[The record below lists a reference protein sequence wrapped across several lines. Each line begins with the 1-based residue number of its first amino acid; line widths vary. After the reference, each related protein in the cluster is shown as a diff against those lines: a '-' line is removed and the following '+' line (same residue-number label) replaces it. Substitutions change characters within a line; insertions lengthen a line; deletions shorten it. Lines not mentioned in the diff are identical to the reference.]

1 VTTLTGTIRPA
12 RLTDRQALTDLS
24 HRLHSAGDAHRR
36 SLGVPAPTATRPGIS
51 LATLIPRWLPLRPPS
66 VHLVAES
73 DGQLVGSC
81 RAIEEP
87 HRDDW
92 VITELDAA
100 DGPMAAEV
108 RWALLQALI
117 EEGAKKDIA
126 RYYAACSDVREN
138 LELFGQAGFMAY
150 AQEEIQYLAAA
161 NERGPRSWLRKLVVR
176 DAAARHEGDG
186 GVEVT
191 PRNRS
196 RQRSGSVDRSGSIER
211 RGKARAHDDR
221 HVSLQPAGA
230 PDAWHLFDLWTHATP
245 PAIARIEGY
254 SATDWESAG
263 HEAIVPRSSLSPIL
277 HFSEVN
283 AWLMPHEQRAG
294 GFAQHGVCREGP
306 HYLRF
311 LIRDGADGV
320 AFLHAVLNTVGP
332 DAAAAG
338 VLAPV
343 RTYESAGL
351 RAAAGTGFVPIGRVT
366 LLVREVRALVRQP
379 AMVPA
384 H

>member
-1 VTTLTGTIRPA
+1 MTTEAGTIRPA
-12 RLTDRQALTDLS
+12 RITDRQALIDMS
-24 HRLHSAGDAHRR
+24 QRAHAAGDAHRR

-51 LATLIPRWLPLRPPS
+51 LSTLIPTWLPLRPPS

-73 DGQLVGSC
+73 EGQLVGSC

-108 RWALLQALI
+108 RWALLQRLI
-117 EEGAKKDIA
+117 EEGAKKNVG
-126 RYYAACSDVREN
+126 RYFAACSDVREN
-138 LELFGQAGFMAY
+138 LELFGQASFMAY
-150 AQEEIQYLAAA
+150 AQEEILYLAAA
-161 NERGPRSWLRKLVVR
+161 SERGPRSWLRKL
-176 DAAARHEGDG
+176 AAREGRARKEGDG
-186 GVEVT
+186 
-191 PRNRS
+191 
-196 RQRSGSVDRSGSIER
+196 
-211 RGKARAHDDR
+211 ARARGSAAKSTAHWGETHTLDDR
-221 HVSLQPAGA
+221 HVALQAAGA
-230 PDAWHLFDLWTHATP
+230 PDAWHLFDLWSHAPP

-254 SATDWESAG
+254 SAADWESAG

-277 HFSEVN
+277 HFSEVD

-294 GFAQHGVCREGP
+294 GFAQHGASRESP

-311 LIRDGADGV
+311 LIRDGTDGV
-320 AFLHAVLNTVGP
+320 AFLRAVLDAIGP
-332 DAAAAG
+332 DAVTAG
-338 VLAPV
+338 LLAPV
-343 RTYESAGL
+343 RTYESTGM
-351 RAAAGTGFVPIGRVT
+351 RAATGVGFLGIGRVT
-366 LLVREVRALVRQP
+366 LLVREVREMVRQP